1 MNRLS
6 LILLLRATTGAFQ
19 TSIPPLLD
27 VPVFSLSTL
36 GDRDDES
43 PSSAATVANV
53 AGTSAIGGGDGNSDS
68 GVNSGSSSRRSTM
81 NILTYASP
89 VSIKPH
95 RMWCVSLYRGTM
107 SHENFAR
114 ERRGVLQL
122 LRPEHATRHREGG
135 VEGGL
140 IRVLGGS
147 SGRDVD
153 KRGIC
158 EKLGY
163 AWERLP
169 EGGEDADDGDWPEV
183 LPSCSYYLKLQLVGD
198 LIDCG
203 SHDVALCEV
212 VAMLSSD
219 EVIEGAELDSLST
232 RGLRR
237 DSIISEFGRI
247 IPPPSSSPPSQ

>member
-1 MNRLS
+1 M
-6 LILLLRATTGAFQ
+6 
-19 TSIPPLLD
+19 
-27 VPVFSLSTL
+27 PVFCLSTL
-36 GDRDDES
+36 GDRDEKS
-43 PSSAATVANV
+43 SSSSAAAAAAAV
-53 AGTSAIGGGDGNSDS
+53 AGTSAIGGGDGDSDVGGISES
-68 GVNSGSSSRRSTM
+68 GSRRSTM

-89 VSIKPH
+89 VSIKPR
-95 RMWCVSLYRGTM
+95 RMWCIGLYRGTM

-122 LRPEHATRHREGG
+122 LRPEHATRNREGG

-153 KRGIC
+153 KRGKW

-169 EGGEDADDGDWPEV
+169 EGSEDADDGDWPEV

-247 IPPPSSSPPSQ
+247 VPPPSSSPPLQ

>member
-1 MNRLS
+1 
-6 LILLLRATTGAFQ
+6 
-19 TSIPPLLD
+19 
-27 VPVFSLSTL
+27 
-36 GDRDDES
+36 
-43 PSSAATVANV
+43 
-53 AGTSAIGGGDGNSDS
+53 
-68 GVNSGSSSRRSTM
+68 
-81 NILTYASP
+81 
-89 VSIKPH
+89 
-95 RMWCVSLYRGTM
+95 MWCIGLYRGTM

-122 LRPEHATRHREGG
+122 LRPEHTTRHREGG
-135 VEGGL
+135 AEGGL

-158 EKLGY
+158 EELGY

-169 EGGEDADDGDWPEV
+169 EGEEDADDGDWPEV
-183 LPSCSYYLKLQLVGD
+183 LPSCFYYLKLQLVGE

-219 EVIEGAELDSLST
+219 EVIEGAELDYLST

-247 IPPPSSSPPSQ
+247 IPPPSSP

>member
-1 MNRLS
+1 MKKLS
-6 LILLLRATTGAFQ
+6 LILLLRATAARAFQ

-43 PSSAATVANV
+43 SSSAATVAYV
-53 AGTSAIGGGDGNSDS
+53 AGTSSIGGGDGNSDS

-95 RMWCVSLYRGTM
+95 RMWCISLYRGTM

-153 KRGIC
+153 KRGVC

-169 EGGEDADDGDWPEV
+169 EGEEDADDDDWPEV
-183 LPSCSYYLKLQLVGD
+183 LPLCSYYLKLQLVGD

-212 VAMLSSD
+212 VAMISSD

-232 RGLRR
+232 RGLRQ

-247 IPPPSSSPPSQ
+247 IPLPSSSP